1 MEIMKTKIEI
11 ALMALLVWMLQVGCQ
26 DVTVGYLLLDY
37 AGYEIDSL
45 VVKKELD
52 TTPPIE
58 TPNPTYNIFINVFG
72 WDAAD
77 CIAAGIYPTIKTGGG
92 EDYDRDLYNIPW
104 TSTPV
109 EGVDGTAQIYVD
121 IKNVTTDVGDVDRLL
136 EELTLLSSGVFSIP
150 LHNNI
155 PVGRYEISLT
165 FSNEGYSKDLD
176 NCFTIIVK

>member
-1 MEIMKTKIEI
+1 MRTKIAFI
-11 ALMALLVWMLQVGCQ
+11 VFFVWTALLVGCQ
-26 DVTVGYLLLDY
+26 DVTVGYLSLDY

-52 TTPPIE
+52 VTPPDE
-58 TPNPTYNIFINVFG
+58 SPNPKYNMFVNVFG
-72 WDAAD
+72 MDPGEV
-77 CIAAGIYPTIKTGGG
+77 IAMGIYPTIKTGGG
-92 EDYDRDLYNIPW
+92 EDYDRNLYNIPW

-155 PVGRYEISLT
+155 PVGRYVISLT

-176 NCFTIIVK
+176 NCFTVIVK